1 MKEIFFKE
9 IRGFFSSL
17 IGYLVIGLFIII
29 LGLMMW
35 VFPDSSLLEYN
46 FASLDQL
53 FYLAPIIFLFL
64 IPAITMRSLSE
75 EMSQGTIEILITKP
89 FTETDIVLG
98 KFFACVTLVIIAL
111 VPTLIY
117 YISIYRL
124 GSPVG
129 NIDTGSVFG
138 SYIGLLFLAGAFVSI
153 GLFSSSLTKNQIVSF
168 LFSIFLSYLFFYA
181 FFMLSKLPIFFGKTD
196 DIIQQ
201 IGLEDHYTKM
211 SRGVVDTRELIYFL
225 TFIGFFLWMTIQQ
238 LKSRKF

>member
-129 NIDTGSVFG
+129 NIDTGSVLG

-168 LFSIFLSYLFFYA
+168 LFS
-181 FFMLSKLPIFFGKTD
+181 
-196 DIIQQ
+196 
-201 IGLEDHYTKM
+201 
-211 SRGVVDTRELIYFL
+211 
-225 TFIGFFLWMTIQQ
+225 
-238 LKSRKF
+238 